1 MTFELRI
8 TAESKEE
15 LLALL
20 GGAPMGAREHESVAP
35 MDAQAPAVAPTEAV
49 TPTPTQTPTPTAKQ
63 YSVDEIARACAP
75 LMDSQEGMRML
86 QELLAYYGA
95 KSLKDLPKEQ
105 YSDFVA
111 KLAALGV
118 AV

>member
-20 GGAPMGAREHESVAP
+20 GGAPTGAWEHETVAP
-35 MDAQAPAVAPTEAV
+35 MPTAAPTEAV
-49 TPTPTQTPTPTAKQ
+49 APTPTAAPTPTPTAKQ

-75 LMDSQEGMRML
+75 LMNNQGGMRML

>member
-1 MTFELRI
+1 MKFELMI
-8 TAESKEE
+8 SADSKEE

-20 GGAPMGAREHESVAP
+20 GGAPVGAREHETVAP
-35 MDAQAPAVAPTEAV
+35 MDAQAPTVAPMDA
-49 TPTPTQTPTPTAKQ
+49 QAPTPTAKQ

-105 YSDFVA
+105 YGDFVA